1 MIFVTDLE
9 GNEIIINERHI
20 ITIQEQDFV
29 MEGKTGRARVISVVP
44 GNNIFPIKETMQEIT
59 DQLTR
64 ERLYNNH

>member
-29 MEGKTGRARVISVVP
+29 MEGKTGRVRVISVAP
-44 GNNIFPIKETMQEIT
+44 GNKTFPIKETMQEIT

-64 ERLYNNH
+64 ERLYNH